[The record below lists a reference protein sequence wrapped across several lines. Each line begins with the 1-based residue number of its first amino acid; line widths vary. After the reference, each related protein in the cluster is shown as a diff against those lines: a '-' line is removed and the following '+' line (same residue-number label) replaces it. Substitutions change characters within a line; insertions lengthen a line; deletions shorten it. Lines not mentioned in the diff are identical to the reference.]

1 MSGKKKSG
9 SARAVPRAYG
19 RLTRHERDTVQRMLE
34 RRASCR
40 EIARELGRS
49 PSTVSAE
56 VASHRFVT
64 APKARRG
71 ERVDAS
77 ADLSAACPRL
87 AAWPRCCNG
96 CGRYRAIGCKRRPH
110 VFYEARAAQ
119 LCADSVLVSSRRGID
134 ADEPAAA
141 ARLEAIRDCLRR
153 GAVARAD
160 GGAQRRPG
168 GPVAVDHL
176 PLGLGGLRRHD
187 QHGAQ
192 AQGRLQAEEAR
203 RGPGGDPAT
212 PPAGRMPRSSP
223 SGRTRAPRPGRWTP
237 SRGPGRTPPA
247 CSRCCT
253 APAGSSSRCR
263 WRRRPPGASRTPWGA
278 SGPSSAP
285 TGTRRVFRAVLT
297 DNGAEFSD
305 EAAIAALLGEGP
317 GETRLF
323 YCDPR
328 RSDQKGA
335 CERNHVEIRKLLPKG
350 AGIRFDRLVPADLA
364 LAMSHVNSEPRGA
377 LGFAT
382 PARAFRAMLGEDAAA
397 LLDAYGVGDVPIG
410 GTRPDAGAHREG
422 RAQRGAMPRWPSLG
436 EKRNRRTDRPAE
448 SGKRCRAAGGAWPP
462 DPSKHIS
469 TIPSTGKMAPP
480 GPERG
485 RGGVRLTAG
494 ASHQLNVFG

>member
-1 MSGKKKSG
+1 MSGKKNRG

-34 RRASCR
+34 RGASCR

-64 APKARRG
+64 APKSRRG

-153 GAVARAD
+153 GLSPEQMAARN
-160 GGAQRRPG
+160 G
-168 GPVAVDHL
+168 GPVDLSPSTIYRWVSAGYD
-176 PLGLGGLRRHD
+176 GMTNMELRRKV
-187 QHGAQ
+187 GYRPRKSA
-192 AQGRLQAEEAR
+192 AGRPR
-203 RGPGGDPAT
+203 AT

-237 SRGPGRTPPA
+237 SRGPGRTPHA
-247 CSRCCT
+247 CSLTLLHR
-253 APAGSSSRCR
+253 PSRLQLALLLEAKDSASVEAALEGVR
-263 WRRRPPGASRTPWGA
+263 SVLGADGM
-278 SGPSSAP
+278 G
-285 TGTRRVFRAVLT
+285 RVFRAVLT
-297 DNGAEFSD
+297 DPGAEFSD
-305 EAAIAALLGEGP
+305 EAAIAAPLGEGP

-323 YCDPR
+323 YCDPG

-350 AGIRFDRLVPADLA
+350 AGIRFDRLAPADLA

-397 LLDAYGVGDVPIG
+397 LLDAYGVWDVPLGDLDLTPGLI
-410 GTRPDAGAHREG
+410 E
-422 RAQRGAMPRWPSLG
+422 RA
-436 EKRNRRTDRPAE
+436 
-448 SGKRCRAAGGAWPP
+448 RA
-462 DPSKHIS
+462 
-469 TIPSTGKMAPP
+469 
-480 GPERG
+480 ERG
-485 RGGVRLTAG
+485 DAPLA
-494 ASHQLNVFG
+494 

>member
-1 MSGKKKSG
+1 MSRKRKKG
-9 SARAVPRAYG
+9 SAKAAPRAYG

-64 APKARRG
+64 APKPRRG
-71 ERVDAS
+71 ERVGADT
-77 ADLSAACPRL
+77 DLSSACPRL

-96 CGRYRAIGCKRRPH
+96 CGRYRAMGCKRRPH

-153 GAVARAD
+153 GLSPEQMAACN
-160 GGAQRRPG
+160 G
-168 GPVAVDHL
+168 GPVDLSPSTIYRWVAAGYD
-176 PLGLGGLRRHD
+176 GMTNMELRRKVGYRPRRRAAVRAATRHSARRSYAAFLALGED
-187 QHGAQ
+187 ACAAAWEMDTVEGAREDS
-192 AQGRLQAEEAR
+192 ACLLTLLHRPSRLQLALLLGEK
-203 RGPGGDPAT
+203 T
-212 PPAGRMPRSSP
+212 
-223 SGRTRAPRPGRWTP
+223 SGCVAAALEGVRAVL
-237 SRGPGRTPPA
+237 
-247 CSRCCT
+247 
-253 APAGSSSRCR
+253 
-263 WRRRPPGASRTPWGA
+263 GAA
-278 SGPSSAP
+278 D
-285 TGTRRVFRAVLT
+285 GTRRVFRAVLT

-305 EAAIAALLGEGP
+305 EGAIAALLGEGP

-350 AGIRFDRLVPADLA
+350 AGLRFDRLSPADMA

-377 LGFAT
+377 LGFST
-382 PARAFRAMLGEDAAA
+382 PARAFRAMLGDDAAA
-397 LLDAYGVGDVPIG
+397 LLDAYGVEDVPLAELDLTPGLI
-410 GTRPDAGAHREG
+410 E
-422 RAQRGAMPRWPSLG
+422 RA
-436 EKRNRRTDRPAE
+436 
-448 SGKRCRAAGGAWPP
+448 RA
-462 DPSKHIS
+462 
-469 TIPSTGKMAPP
+469 
-480 GPERG
+480 ERG
-485 RGGVRLTAG
+485 DAPLA
-494 ASHQLNVFG
+494 

>member
-1 MSGKKKSG
+1 MWEPDTLRAGPAGPGRSEDDMSGKRKKG
-9 SARAVPRAYG
+9 SEKAVPRAYG

-64 APKARRG
+64 APQPRRG

-77 ADLSAACPRL
+77 TDLSAACPRL

-153 GAVARAD
+153 GLSPEQMAARN
-160 GGAQRRPG
+160 G
-168 GPVAVDHL
+168 GPVDLSPSTIYRWVAAGYD
-176 PLGLGGLRRHD
+176 GMTNMELRRKVGYRPRKRAAVRAATRHSARRSYAAFLALGED
-187 QHGAQ
+187 ACAAAWEMDTVEGAREDS
-192 AQGRLQAEEAR
+192 ACLLTLLHRPSRLQLALLLEEK
-203 RGPGGDPAT
+203 T
-212 PPAGRMPRSSP
+212 AGCVAAALE
-223 SGRTRAPRPGRWTP
+223 G
-237 SRGPGRTPPA
+237 
-247 CSRCCT
+247 
-253 APAGSSSRCR
+253 
-263 WRRRPPGASRTPWGA
+263 
-278 SGPSSAP
+278 
-285 TGTRRVFRAVLT
+285 VRAV
-297 DNGAEFSD
+297 
-305 EAAIAALLGEGP
+305 LGEGP

-350 AGIRFDRLVPADLA
+350 AGLRFDRLSPADLA
-364 LAMSHVNSEPRGA
+364 LAMSHVNSEPRGT
-377 LGFAT
+377 LGFST

-397 LLDAYGVGDVPIG
+397 LLDAYGVEDVALGDLDLTPGLI
-410 GTRPDAGAHREG
+410 E
-422 RAQRGAMPRWPSLG
+422 RA
-436 EKRNRRTDRPAE
+436 
-448 SGKRCRAAGGAWPP
+448 RA
-462 DPSKHIS
+462 
-469 TIPSTGKMAPP
+469 
-480 GPERG
+480 ERG
-485 RGGVRLTAG
+485 DAPLA
-494 ASHQLNVFG
+494 

>member
-1 MSGKKKSG
+1 MSGKRKKG
-9 SARAVPRAYG
+9 AGKAAPRAYG

-49 PSTVSAE
+49 PSTVCSE

-64 APKARRG
+64 APRERRG

-110 VFYEARAAQ
+110 VFYDARAAQ

-141 ARLEAIRDCLRR
+141 ARLEAIRGCLRR
-153 GAVARAD
+153 GLSPEQMAARN
-160 GGAQRRPG
+160 G
-168 GPVAVDHL
+168 GPVDLSPSTIYRWVAAGYDGMTNMELRRKVGYRPRRRAPAASATRHS
-176 PLGLGGLRRHD
+176 PRRSYAAFLGLGED
-187 QHGAQ
+187 ACAAAWEMDTVEGAREDS
-192 AQGRLQAEEAR
+192 ACLLTLLHRPSRLQLALPLAAKDAESVAAAL
-203 RGPGGDPAT
+203 GGVRSVLG
-212 PPAGRMPRSSP
+212 AG
-223 SGRTRAPRPGRWTP
+223 G
-237 SRGPGRTPPA
+237 
-247 CSRCCT
+247 
-253 APAGSSSRCR
+253 
-263 WRRRPPGASRTPWGA
+263 
-278 SGPSSAP
+278 
-285 TGTRRVFRAVLT
+285 TGRVFRAVLT

-305 EAAIAALLGEGP
+305 EGAIAALIGEEP

-350 AGIRFDRLVPADLA
+350 RGLRFDRLVPADLS

-382 PARAFRAMLGEDAAA
+382 PARAFRAMLGDDAAA
-397 LLDAYGVGDVPIG
+397 LLEAYGIEDVPIDELDLTPG
-410 GTRPDAGAHREG
+410 LIA
-422 RAQRGAMPRWPSLG
+422 RA
-436 EKRNRRTDRPAE
+436 
-448 SGKRCRAAGGAWPP
+448 RA
-462 DPSKHIS
+462 
-469 TIPSTGKMAPP
+469 
-480 GPERG
+480 ERG
-485 RGGVRLTAG
+485 DAPL
-494 ASHQLNVFG
+494 S